1 MFNKSSECSN
11 EKSID
16 SLSLWTFNYIW
27 LVLKKRFHFKWATN
41 VNQAQPPNEK
51 KFYSHVKMR
60 ICVWLCDLIWI
71 NQSTKLINISI
82 FPWIQVDTLLCVYPF
97 LLPSFLSLGEA
108 TRSQLNKSCYLCIL
122 SHLIYLETIFQHFLL
137 LSTAWTFFS
146 PLSFF
151 TPSVFKNDIISL
163 I

>member
-1 MFNKSSECSN
+1 MYPYLTIYFLFKNNFNLHQRFVRYFEQGTKSKVIMFNKSSECSN

-27 LVLKKRFHFKWATN
+27 LALKKRFHFKWATN

-82 FPWIQVDTLLCVYPF
+82 FPWIQVDTALC
-97 LLPSFLSLGEA
+97 
-108 TRSQLNKSCYLCIL
+108 LCI
-122 SHLIYLETIFQHFLL
+122 S
-137 LSTAWTFFS
+137 S
-146 PLSFF
+146 P
-151 TPSVFKNDIISL
+151 SL
-163 I
+163 PAIGRSNQIPAK